1 MEFHLTER
9 AGLFLGWE
17 ADDPRWPK
25 LQHYLSRVREAGV
38 PLVSRRD
45 RERLVE
51 RHLIPSIEALAFIAE
66 SGRLLDCGSGG
77 GFPAIPLALARPKL
91 KVLCIESNSR
101 KVAFLRRVSRETG
114 LANVQVIESRVED
127 LEAAHDY
134 SADYLT
140 ARAVADLP
148 KLLAQ
153 TARLLNPHGCW
164 ILWKGQN
171 WRREGDLGKSGARL
185 IEERSLSNGSRLL
198 VLVPVEPEKLP

>member
-1 MEFHLTER
+1 VEPDLKLP
-9 AGLFLGWE
+9 GGPLLGWK

-25 LQHYLSRVREAGV
+25 LEHYLSRVREAGV
-38 PLVSRRD
+38 PLVSHGD
-45 RERLVE
+45 RGRLVE
-51 RHLIPSIEALAFIAE
+51 RHLIPSLEALTFIAE
-66 SGRLLDCGSGG
+66 SGRLLDYGSGG

-101 KVAFLRRVSRETG
+101 KAAFLRRVSRETG

-127 LEAAHDY
+127 LAAAHDH

-140 ARAVADLP
+140 ARAVADFP
-148 KLLAQ
+148 ELLAQ

>member
-1 MEFHLTER
+1 MEPDLKLL
-9 AGLFLGWE
+9 GGPLLGWA

-25 LQHYLSRVREAGV
+25 LEHYLSRVREAGV
-38 PLVSRRD
+38 PLASRRD

-51 RHLIPSIEALAFIAE
+51 RHLIPSLESLAFIAE
-66 SGRLLDCGSGG
+66 SGQLLDFGSGG
-77 GFPAIPLALARPKL
+77 GFPALPLAFARPHL
-91 KVLCIESNSR
+91 SVLCIESNSR
-101 KVAFLRRVSRETG
+101 KAAFLRRVSRETG

-127 LEAAHDY
+127 IEATHDRTI
-134 SADYLT
+134 DFLT
-140 ARAVADLP
+140 ARAVADFP

-153 TARLLNPHGCW
+153 TARFLTSRGCW